1 MDPTLKPHKTLT
13 QADELV
19 GQFEFGESWSKLW
32 LGAVL
37 FLSLNLWRFEFALGG
52 LSVTIE
58 HGWASG
64 LEWLRF
70 SSANTGMRPSAALK
84 TRAEPYFYDKIVSF
98 PSSFCHKI
106 VSFPSLYTYFL

>member
-1 MDPTLKPHKTLT
+1 MGPTLTVSPRLYRTWVT

-70 SSANTGMRPSAALK
+70 SPANTRPSAVL
-84 TRAEPYFYDKIVSF
+84 
-98 PSSFCHKI
+98 
-106 VSFPSLYTYFL
+106 